1 MMNARIQANGSG
13 EDGASESDPVLGP
26 LKKLYDDVAS
36 EPLPDDLMK
45 LLDRLDEAE
54 RNR

>member
-1 MMNARIQANGSG
+1 MSRTRTRTKGSG
-13 EDGASESDPVLGP
+13 EEGAPDADPVLGP
-26 LKKLYDDVAS
+26 LKKLYDEVAN